1 MHRLPRWGLAG
12 RVPALQAAVGP
23 SGSLCRPPPDVMDDV
38 SRVSV
43 FFCVSSLFAHPLLRD
58 GEDLLARLGGVIHL
72 GRSGVALPL
81 EGQCPVIEGVGL
93 LVHREDEMAV
103 EVSEAAILLIVVFF
117 LWCCLLPFRAQA
129 GACAP
134 SCGYQ
139 TTRGVVVAALRQMLM
154 LPQHAGLL
162 ERPVEAPPRQMRDCE
177 LRVAMLRYVETIG
190 PDQGDD

>member
-12 RVPALQAAVGP
+12 RVPALQAAIGP

-103 EVSEAAILLIVVFF
+103 EVSEAAMLMIVVFF

-134 SCGYQ
+134 SCGHQ
-139 TTRGVVVAALRQMLM
+139 TTRGVVVAALRQVLM

-162 ERPVEAPPRQMRDCE
+162 GRPVEAPLRQNAG
-177 LRVAMLRYVETIG
+177 LRVTGGGAPVRG
-190 PDQGDD
+190 NDWP

>member
-1 MHRLPRWGLAG
+1 MFL
-12 RVPALQAAVGP
+12 
-23 SGSLCRPPPDVMDDV
+23 
-38 SRVSV
+38 
-43 FFCVSSLFAHPLLRD
+43 CVSSLFAHPLLRD

-103 EVSEAAILLIVVFF
+103 EVSEAAMLMIVVFF

-134 SCGYQ
+134 SCGHQ
-139 TTRGVVVAALRQMLM
+139 TTRGVVVAALR
-154 LPQHAGLL
+154 
-162 ERPVEAPPRQMRDCE
+162 
-177 LRVAMLRYVETIG
+177 
-190 PDQGDD
+190 